1 MRHVPFFRWVLAHGL
16 VLIGGSLGL
25 YTATPDS
32 SELLRIDLIVVEEEP
47 DGRCAVRWE
56 SLFDRDRLEAPY
68 PCHA

>member
-56 SLFDRDRLEAPY
+56 GPFDRDRLEAPY